1 MTSPRRALILI
12 DVQQQYFGGPLEIQ
26 YPPHQESL
34 PTIAR
39 AVDAATAA
47 GIPIAVIQHSAGVGA
62 PVFAPGTPE
71 FDLHPEIERR
81 KTAAWKSVVKQY
93 GSVYAG
99 TDLAAWLRQHDV
111 DTVTL
116 VGYMTNNCVLAS
128 AVEAEFLG
136 FSTEVLSDATGAI
149 NLANDAGFADAKTV
163 HTTLLT
169 LLNSNWA
176 AVADTAA
183 WTEAL
188 DSRQALTGVTSAA
201 QRWPAPSWSPR
212 HNQRPWLPTCLR
224 WVGSPGTPAAFTPL
238 HSRGPSPDDSQGLIK

>member
-1 MTSPRRALILI
+1 MSTPRRALILI
-12 DVQQQYFGGPLEIQ
+12 DVQQQYFSGPLEIQ

-34 PTIAR
+34 PAIAK

-47 GIPIAVIQHSAGVGA
+47 GIPIAVIQHSAGEGA
-62 PVFAPGTPE
+62 PVFAPGTPAYE
-71 FDLHPEIERR
+71 LHPEIERR
-81 KTAAWKSVVKQY
+81 RTGEWTSVVKEY

-99 TDLAAWLRQHDV
+99 TDVTAWLRKHDV

-149 NLANDAGFADAKTV
+149 NLANDAGSADAKTV
-163 HTTLLT
+163 HTTLLA

-176 AVADTAA
+176 AVADTDT
-183 WTEAL
+183 WT
-188 DSRQALTGVTSAA
+188 QALAA
-201 QRWPAPSWSPR
+201 Q
-212 HNQRPWLPTCLR
+212 QRLTGSDIGSSAVAGLALVPT
-224 WVGSPGTPAAFTPL
+224 S
-238 HSRGPSPDDSQGLIK
+238 